1 MYIYTMK
8 KEAIIGATLQGSEP
22 KTTNPEEKKV
32 QVSIKMLKH
41 LSRDSELLAIFL
53 ETLINNTDMKAPIAY
68 QFAIAIQRQTKI
80 FAE

>member
-8 KEAIIGATLQGSEP
+8 KEETIGTTLPGSDP
-22 KTTNPEEKKV
+22 KPNNQEEKKV
-32 QVSIKMLKH
+32 QLSIKMLKH
-41 LSRDSELLAIFL
+41 LAGDSELLKIFL
-53 ETLINNTDMKAPIAY
+53 DTLVNNTDMKAPIAY

>member
-8 KEAIIGATLQGSEP
+8 KEETIGVTPQGSDP
-22 KTTNPEEKKV
+22 KPNNQEEKKV
-32 QVSIKMLKH
+32 QLSIKMLKH
-41 LSRDSELLAIFL
+41 LAGDNELLKIFL
-53 ETLINNTDMKAPIAY
+53 DTLVNNTDMKAPIAY